1 MIFRLPQ
8 ALKIAIQSAHYLA
21 ILLPV
26 CWLLWAWHC
35 GGVMTLAL
43 HLPLATAGFLM
54 LQNAFTL
61 PLSALYS
68 QRYDAEP
75 RHFSSVPLVS
85 EIMIYLFKM
94 AAAQAQ
100 KWQPN
105 HDWLNVSAWL
115 LLPLAVA
122 SWLIAPW
129 LWHRLVK

>member
-75 RHFSSVPLVS
+75 LVS

-94 AAAQAQ
+94 AVAQAQ

>member
-8 ALKIAIQSAHYLA
+8 ALKIAIQSVRYLA

-26 CWLLWAWHC
+26 CWLLWAWHR
-35 GGVMTLAL
+35 GGALTLAL
-43 HLPLATAGFLM
+43 HLPLAAAGFLM

-85 EIMIYLFKM
+85 EVMIYLFKM

>member
-1 MIFRLPQ
+1 M
-8 ALKIAIQSAHYLA
+8 LKIAVKTASYLT
-21 ILLPV
+21 ILLPAL
-26 CWLLWAWHC
+26 WLLCAWQR
-35 GGVMTLAL
+35 GEAIALAV
-43 HLPLATAGFLM
+43 HLPLAAAGFLM

-85 EIMIYLFKM
+85 EVMIYLFKM

-105 HDWLNVSAWL
+105 HDWLNLSAWI